1 MVDTYKIS
9 RILDSMEYPEPYENI
24 ILESLHQNLTSVLNS
39 GDFSPRNMGI
49 WTHPHTGKKH
59 VVLSDFGASNEIL
72 GLYDKARKNKYQRR

>member
-39 GDFSPRNMGI
+39 ESPVEHKFSRLTRTIREISNRNED
-49 WTHPHTGKKH
+49 TGLEKKFSRKRLFSCRL
-59 VVLSDFGASNEIL
+59 LS
-72 GLYDKARKNKYQRR
+72 